1 MGKIFSYLK
10 ASKGAVFAIFVL
22 LIIQA
27 SCDLS
32 LPQYMSDI
40 VDVGIQQGGI
50 DHVAPEQMRKETWE
64 TLEMFM
70 TDEEFGQVSQA
81 YEENGE
87 GIYVRQTDREKDLE
101 ELDQIFGLPMLA
113 AEMAAESE
121 EMDIQTIR
129 QMLDAGVITKDQILQ
144 MRDQVAESLG
154 DMGDS
159 MIRQRAVL
167 FVQDEYEAMGMDLG
181 RIQMDYLWISGLK
194 MILLSMLMMAAS
206 ISVSLMAASSAR

>member
-81 YEENGE
+81 YDDNGE
-87 GIYVRQTDREKDLE
+87 GIYVR
-101 ELDQIFGLPMLA
+101 
-113 AEMAAESE
+113 
-121 EMDIQTIR
+121 
-129 QMLDAGVITKDQILQ
+129 
-144 MRDQVAESLG
+144 
-154 DMGDS
+154 
-159 MIRQRAVL
+159 
-167 FVQDEYEAMGMDLG
+167 
-181 RIQMDYLWISGLK
+181 
-194 MILLSMLMMAAS
+194 
-206 ISVSLMAASSAR
+206 